1 MAEGVP
7 VAIPWVADQ
16 ERANDDRV
24 IEVDRT
30 VARRDGGQAEQENEH

>member
-7 VAIPWVADQ
+7 VAIPRVADQ
-16 ERANDDRV
+16 ERANNSRV

-30 VARRDGGQAEQENEH
+30 VARRDGRQPEEENEH